1 VLSKT
6 TRDRSAALLAGLY
19 GVATVCA
26 LSLWAFKRW
35 DSHHDSWPEVFFGV
49 LNVPV
54 SHSLISASAL
64 GLMTAAL
71 VARKRFGLYAAAA
84 FQILGAY
91 VSAIPHIVGSTT
103 NPAPAWASRAGNSW
117 GTDVASIVVAVLAL
131 AWMWWL
137 RSAYPARLRRG
148 SWLAASL
155 VVAGGVATTV
165 AVTWFLVWLSVPGP
179 GYFHNRMVGAAIGR
193 SLGDSDLINNASLA
207 AVPPWIPQITS
218 FTMSLTLLAAV
229 WVFMRSAHH
238 ETAWSPARE
247 VAIRRLISQAD
258 RPDSLDYFA
267 TRRDKSSIFSS
278 RGGAVLAYRVLNGV
292 SLASGDPVGD
302 THQWGDVIERWK
314 QEARTYGWI
323 PAVLGASEQGARA
336 YASAGLRPLS
346 IGDEAILHPD
356 AFALDS
362 PQMTSVRHA
371 VRRAR
376 RRGVTVTIRRQTEV
390 GPEEMS
396 ELADAAERWRG
407 NEPDRGFSMALN
419 RHGDPADDN
428 LMVATARDAEGVL
441 LAVLVLV
448 PWGRAGRS
456 LDLMR
461 RSPDAPNGTV
471 ELIVTEL
478 LQRGAEFGIREL
490 SLNFCMFR
498 SVYADADRLGAG
510 ALTRF
515 NYSILGRLDALW
527 QLERLYVSNQKYQ
540 PEWRPRYL
548 CYDGPVSLPLVA
560 LAAGA
565 AEGFVPRPFARDLP
579 PADLSPE
586 QLAEIR
592 KLNELPPPPRLRR
605 NDQERVRLGHVEE
618 LREHGLDPW
627 PAAESPVTQ
636 AGQSVVAGRVRRIRD
651 HGGVVFADVSPEEAP
666 EAETSQVLLEETL
679 GCAHRT
685 FARLI
690 DIGDLVRFVGR
701 TGPSRTGEPSLLV
714 ERWEMLAKSLHPMP
728 GPARTPDIQDDGW
741 HGNELDRVTLL
752 RHRSNVIRAVRTL
765 LHEHGYL
772 EVETPILHAI
782 HGGATA
788 RPFKTR
794 STAYGT
800 DLSLRIAPE
809 LYLKRLLVAGM
820 GPVFE
825 LGRNFRNEGVDASHN
840 PEFTSLEVY
849 LPGGDYR
856 QMRLLAEQIVR
867 VAARAVH
874 GSDVLPLPVTGGDE
888 LKLTDVSEEWRFEP
902 MLTALERALGQHV
915 SLDMDY
921 DIALSLAR
929 ENGIV
934 TRPDAGIGDLL
945 EGLYGKLVEPMTMVP
960 VFYAD
965 FPQETSPLTRPHRMS
980 PGLVERWDLVAA
992 GMEIGTAYTEL
1003 TDPIDQRDRLTH
1015 QSMRAAAGDVEAMEV
1030 DEAFLHDLELG
1041 MPPTGGLG
1049 IGIDRLVMLVTGTP
1063 IRSVLSF
1070 PFTKPNSRAT
1080 H

>member
-1 VLSKT
+1 V
-6 TRDRSAALLAGLY
+6 Y
-19 GVATVCA
+19 GVATISA
-26 LSLWAFKRW
+26 LSLWATKRW
-35 DSHHDSWPEVFFGV
+35 DSHHDSWPEVVFGI

-54 SHSLISASAL
+54 SHALISASAL

-71 VARKRFGLYAAAA
+71 VARKRVGLFAAAG
-84 FQILGAY
+84 FQVLGAY

-103 NPAPAWASRAGNSW
+103 SPAPAWASRAGNSW
-117 GTDVASIVVAVLAL
+117 GSDLASIVVAVVAL
-131 AWMWWL
+131 AWMWWM

-148 SWLAASL
+148 SWLAAAL
-155 VVAGGVATTV
+155 VVLGGVAFTFV
-165 AVTWFLVWLSVPGP
+165 VTWFLVWLSVPGP
-179 GYFHNRMVGAAIGR
+179 VHFHNRMVGAAIGR
-193 SLGDSDLINNASLA
+193 SLGDADLINNASLA
-207 AVPPWIPQITS
+207 PVPAWIPQITS
-218 FTMSLTLLAAV
+218 FAMSLTLLAAV

-238 ETAWSPARE
+238 ATAWSPARE
-247 VAIRRLISQAD
+247 VAIRRLISRAD

-278 RGGAVLAYRVLNGV
+278 RGDAVLAYRVLNGV
-292 SLASGDPVGD
+292 SIASGDPVGD
-302 THQWGDVIERWK
+302 THQWGDVIARWK
-314 QEARTYGWI
+314 REARAYGWI
-323 PAVLGASEQGARA
+323 PAVLGASEEGARA
-336 YASAGLRPLS
+336 YAAAGLRPLL

-356 AFALDS
+356 TFALDS
-362 PQMTSVRHA
+362 PELTSVRHA

-376 RRGVTVTIRRQTEV
+376 RRGIVVTVRRQHEI
-390 GPEEMS
+390 GPEELA

-419 RHGDPADDN
+419 RQGDPADDN
-428 LMVATARDAEGVL
+428 LMVATARDEQGTLQAI
-441 LAVLVLV
+441 LVLV

-478 LQRGAEFGIREL
+478 LQRGAELGIREL

-510 ALTRF
+510 ALKRF

-548 CYDGPVSLPLVA
+548 CYDGPVSMPLVA
-560 LAAGA
+560 LAAGS

-579 PADLSPE
+579 PAGLSPE

-592 KLNELPPPPRLRR
+592 RLDELPPPPRLRR
-605 NDQERVRLGHVEE
+605 NDQERVRLVHVAE
-618 LREHGLDPW
+618 LRAQGIDPW
-627 PAAESPVTQ
+627 PTASSAVAR
-636 AGQSVVAGRVRRIRD
+636 AGQTSLAGRVRRVRD
-651 HGGVVFADVSPEEAP
+651 HGGVVFADVS
-666 EAETSQVLLEETL
+666 AECGPDRVTTQVLLDAA
-679 GCAHRT
+679 GACRHRT
-685 FARLI
+685 FARLV
-690 DIGDLVRFVGR
+690 DIGDLVRF
-701 TGPSRTGEPSLLV
+701 TGTMGQSRSDEESLVV

-728 GPARTPDIQDDGW
+728 QPVTTSVTTSGWDGAA
-741 HGNELDRVTLL
+741 LDRVSLL

-765 LHEHGYL
+765 LHERGYL
-772 EVETPILHAI
+772 EVETPILHAV

-788 RPFKTR
+788 RPFRTR

-840 PEFTSLEVY
+840 PEFTSLEAY
-849 LPGGDYR
+849 LPGGDYL
-856 QMRLLAEQIVR
+856 QMRLLAEEIVR

-874 GSDVLPLPVTGGDE
+874 GSDVLPLPGRDGDGADRA
-888 LKLTDVSEEWRFEP
+888 LRLTDVSAEWSFVP
-902 MLTALERALGQHV
+902 MLEALERELGRPV

-921 DIALSLAR
+921 DEAFTLAR
-929 ENGIV
+929 SAGV
-934 TRPDAGIGDLL
+934 VARPGAGIGDLL
-945 EGLYGKLVEPMTMVP
+945 EELYGKLVEPTTTMP

-1003 TDPIDQRDRLTH
+1003 TDPIDQRDRLTR

-1041 MPPTGGLG
+1041 MPPAGGIG

-1070 PFTKPNSRAT
+1070 PFSKPKQR
-1080 H
+1080 

>member
-1 VLSKT
+1 MNART
-6 TRDRSAALLAGLY
+6 TREGSAALLASVY
-19 GVATVCA
+19 GVATITA
-26 LSLWAFKRW
+26 LGLWAFKRW
-35 DSHHDSWPEVFFGV
+35 DSHHDSWPEVVFGV

-54 SHSLISASAL
+54 SHALISASAL
-64 GLMTAAL
+64 GLVSAAL
-71 VARKRFGLYAAAA
+71 VARKRFGLYAAAG
-84 FQILGAY
+84 FQVLGAY

-103 NPAPAWASRAGNSW
+103 KPAPAWASRAGNSW
-117 GTDVASIVVAVLAL
+117 GTDLASIVVAVLAL
-131 AWMWWL
+131 AWMWWM
-137 RSAYPARLRRG
+137 RSSYPARLRRG
-148 SWLAASL
+148 SWLAAAL
-155 VVAGGVATTV
+155 VTLSGVAATF
-165 AVTWFLVWLSVPGP
+165 AITWLLVWLSVPGP
-179 GYFHNRMVGAAIGR
+179 AHFHNRVVGAAIGR

-207 AVPPWIPQITS
+207 PVPAWIPQVTS

-247 VAIRRLISQAD
+247 VAIRRLIGRAD

-267 TRRDKSSIFSS
+267 TRRDKSSIFSP

-302 THQWGDVIERWK
+302 THQWAEVIARWK

-323 PAVLGASEQGARA
+323 PAVLGASEKGARA
-336 YASAGLRPLS
+336 YAAAGLRPLL

-362 PQMTSVRHA
+362 PQLTSVRHA

-376 RRGVTVTIRRQTEV
+376 RRGVIVAVRRQSEID
-390 GPEEMS
+390 PEELT

-419 RHGDPADDN
+419 RLGDTADDN
-428 LMVATARDAEGVL
+428 LMIATARDGQGVL
-441 LAVLVLV
+441 QAVLVLV

-471 ELIVTEL
+471 ELIVSEL
-478 LQRGAEFGIREL
+478 LQRGAELGVREL
-490 SLNFCMFR
+490 SLNFCLFR

-510 ALTRF
+510 ALKRL

-560 LAAGA
+560 LAAGS

-579 PADLSPE
+579 PAGLSSE
-586 QLAEIR
+586 QLTEIR
-592 KLNELPPPPRLRR
+592 ELDALPPPPRLRR

-618 LREHGLDPW
+618 LRAEGIDPW
-627 PAAESPVTQ
+627 PAATAAH
-636 AGQSVVAGRVRRIRD
+636 AGGSSLTGRVRRVRD
-651 HGGVVFADVSPEEAP
+651 HGGVVFADISSECAP
-666 EAETSQVLLEETL
+666 GGSTTQVLLEAAH
-679 GCAHRT
+679 GCRHRT
-685 FARLI
+685 FARLV
-690 DIGDLVRFVGR
+690 DIGDLVGFTGSTGR
-701 TGPSRTGEPSLLV
+701 SRSGEPTLV
-714 ERWEMLAKSLHPMP
+714 VQSWQMLAKSLHPMP
-728 GPARTPDIQDDGW
+728 PPATSRGT
-741 HGNELDRVTLL
+741 EATLDRVALL
-752 RHRSNVIRAVRTL
+752 RHRSNVIRAIRTL
-765 LHEHGYL
+765 LHEQGYL
-772 EVETPILHAI
+772 EVETPILHAV

-788 RPFKTR
+788 RPFRTR

-825 LGRNFRNEGVDASHN
+825 LGRNFRNEGVDATHN

-849 LPGGDYR
+849 LPGGDYL
-856 QMRLLAEQIVR
+856 QMRLLAEEIVR
-867 VAARAVH
+867 VAARTVH
-874 GSDVLPLPVTGGDE
+874 GDDVLPLPDQGGE
-888 LKLTDVSEEWRFEP
+888 PRLTDVSAEWPLVP
-902 MLTALERALGQHV
+902 MLEALEHALGRPV

-921 DIALSLAR
+921 DAALGLAR
-929 ENGIV
+929 EAGIAV
-934 TRPDAGIGDLL
+934 RPGAGIGDLL
-945 EGLYGKLVEPMTMVP
+945 EELYGKLVEAATTTP

-1003 TDPIDQRDRLTH
+1003 TDPIDQRDRLSH
-1015 QSMRAAAGDVEAMEV
+1015 QSMRAAAGDVEAMEI

-1070 PFTKPNSRAT
+1070 PFAKPSRRRT
-1080 H
+1080 QY

>member
-1 VLSKT
+1 MLSKT

-19 GVATVCA
+19 GIATICA
-26 LSLWAFKRW
+26 LSLWAFRRW
-35 DSHHDSWPEVFFGV
+35 DTHRSSWPEVFFGI

-54 SHSLISASAL
+54 SHSLISVSAL
-64 GLMTAAL
+64 GLITAAL

-84 FQILGAY
+84 FQFLGGY
-91 VSAIPHIVGSTT
+91 VSAIPHIIGSTT
-103 NPAPAWASRAGNSW
+103 NPAPAWATRASDSAGV
-117 GTDVASIVVAVLAL
+117 DIASVIIAVLAL

-137 RSAYPARLRRG
+137 RSAYPARLRPG
-148 SWLAASL
+148 SWLAAVL
-155 VVAGGVATTV
+155 VAAGGVGVTV

-193 SLGDSDLINNASLA
+193 SLGDSDLINNGSLA
-207 AVPPWIPQITS
+207 AVPAWIPQVTS

-247 VAIRRLISQAD
+247 VAIRRLISRAD

-278 RGGAVLAYRVLNGV
+278 RGGAVVAYRVLNGV
-292 SLASGDPVGD
+292 SLASGDPIGD
-302 THQWGDVIERWK
+302 THQWHDVIARWK

-323 PAVLGASEQGARA
+323 PAVLGASEEGARA
-336 YASAGLRPLS
+336 YAAAGLRPLS

-362 PQMTSVRHA
+362 PEMTSVRHA

-376 RRGVTVTIRRQTEV
+376 RRGVVVTIRRQNEI
-390 GPEEMS
+390 GEEEMA

-428 LMVATARDAEGVL
+428 LMVATARDGEGIL
-441 LAVLVLV
+441 QAVLVLV

-478 LQRGAEFGIREL
+478 LQRSAELGIREL

-548 CYDGPVSLPLVA
+548 CYDGPVSVPLVA
-560 LAAGA
+560 LAAGT

-586 QLAEIR
+586 QLAEIHQ
-592 KLNELPPPPRLRR
+592 LNELPPPPRLRR

-618 LREHGLDPW
+618 LRGEGIDPW
-627 PAAESPVTQ
+627 PASEPVAET
-636 AGQSVVAGRVRRIRD
+636 AGESSLAGRVRRVRD
-651 HGGVVFADVSPEEAP
+651 HGGVVFADISSECG
-666 EAETSQVLLEETL
+666 AEGAISQVLLEEKL

-685 FARLI
+685 FARLV
-690 DIGDLVRFVGR
+690 DIGDLVRF
-701 TGPSRTGEPSLLV
+701 TGKAGVSRTGETSLVV

-728 GPARTPDIQDDGW
+728 QPAHRAAESADGW
-741 HGNELDRVTLL
+741 NGAALDRVTLL
-752 RHRSNVIRAVRTL
+752 RHRSNVIRAVRNL
-765 LHEHGYL
+765 LHEQGYL
-772 EVETPILHAI
+772 EVETPILHAV

-849 LPGGDYR
+849 LPGGDYL

-874 GSDVLPLPVTGGDE
+874 GSDVLPLPDADGV
-888 LKLTDVSEEWRFEP
+888 LHLTDVSAEWRFEP
-902 MLTALERALGQHV
+902 MLDALEKALGMPL

-921 DIALSLAR
+921 DVALALAR
-929 ENGIV
+929 EKGV
-934 TRPDAGIGDLL
+934 LARPGAGIGDLL
-945 EGLYGKLVEPMTMVP
+945 EELYGKLVESATMTP

-1003 TDPIDQRDRLTH
+1003 TDPIDQRDRLTQ

-1070 PFTKPNSRAT
+1070 PFTKPSTRRT